1 MDIKKIN
8 EIAWDNEVKLGNK
21 WTIPLTKNKVLLAKK
36 GVYKLLLTPNKE
48 VPKEWI
54 GDVKNK
60 KVLCLASGGGQQG
73 PIFSALGADVVVFD
87 NSKEQLYKDEMVSKR
102 DNLKIKLEY
111 GDMRDLSRFNNE
123 TFDLIFH
130 PISNCFVDN
139 IEQVWNECYRVLDIG
154 GTLISGFINPLVYI
168 FDLYEWEKN
177 NKLVVKNTI
186 PYSDIEQLPKEQLEE
201 RLNNKDTLEFG
212 HSLQSQIGGQIKAGF
227 IIDGFYE
234 DILGEGLL
242 DKHISS
248 YIATKA
254 IKVK

>member
-1 MDIKKIN
+1 M
-8 EIAWDNEVKLGNK
+8 
-21 WTIPLTKNKVLLAKK
+21 
-36 GVYKLLLTPNKE
+36 
-48 VPKEWI
+48 
-54 GDVKNK
+54 
-60 KVLCLASGGGQQG
+60 
-73 PIFSALGADVVVFD
+73 GADVVVFD

-123 TFDLIFH
+123 TFNLIFH

-212 HSLQSQIGGQIKAGF
+212 HSLQSQIGG
-227 IIDGFYE
+227 
-234 DILGEGLL
+234 
-242 DKHISS
+242 
-248 YIATKA
+248 
-254 IKVK
+254 

>member
-21 WTIPLTKNKVLLAKK
+21 WTIPLTKNEVLLAKK

-168 FDLYEWEKN
+168 FDLYEWEK
-177 NKLVVKNTI
+177 
-186 PYSDIEQLPKEQLEE
+186 
-201 RLNNKDTLEFG
+201 
-212 HSLQSQIGGQIKAGF
+212 
-227 IIDGFYE
+227 IIN
-234 DILGEGLL
+234 LL
-242 DKHISS
+242 
-248 YIATKA
+248 
-254 IKVK
+254 